1 MPLFTNH
8 PVMDIEFIDFLLSC
22 LSWSDI
28 STFLLQKLRKGQIPP
43 DGAIQKHRMQHQKS
57 MEPSFEPTR
66 PTPSPREPRQQ
77 EPMETQRRQNSC
89 PISYILRN
97 CQRNFYHDLLI
108 LVFQGKKI
116 QFLSTKAHFF
126 FILLDLCPKYCD
138 CSLQECSSP
147 AHGVSTQGGECLPP
161 TQAAGWGCPA
171 SHIGVS
177 GGQ

>member
-77 EPMETQRRQNSC
+77 EPMELKKNPTHSRR
-89 PISYILRN
+89 
-97 CQRNFYHDLLI
+97 DLI
-108 LVFQGKKI
+108 FIYKKKI
-116 QFLSTKAHFF
+116 SEMAKHGEST
-126 FILLDLCPKYCD
+126 
-138 CSLQECSSP
+138 
-147 AHGVSTQGGECLPP
+147 VVCLRI
-161 TQAAGWGCPA
+161 QWELEK
-171 SHIGVS
+171 
-177 GGQ
+177 